1 MTAPDRF
8 MYGAV
13 DLSQVK
19 ASAEERDTP
28 AGQIPALTEV
38 TAANL
43 ESAVLRRSTHVPVVV
58 LVGTARSPES
68 EQLKADLEALAT
80 ESRRGFLVGYVDA
93 DRAPEVAQVFG
104 VQALPTVVAVAA
116 GRPVTSFEGGQPLEA
131 LRQWTDALVAQVGGQ
146 LAGLDEEP
154 GDAEAAEAAGGTEN
168 PEEPS
173 ELDYAI
179 ALAARGQVEQ
189 AEQLFAALAPQEPRA
204 AAYLDLL
211 ARLREEPEEPL
222 RAADEAMLAGR
233 SEEAFDHLLGL
244 LPTER
249 RDAARTRLLE
259 LFRLREAA
267 DPEVAAA
274 RTRLA
279 SALF

>member
-93 DRAPEVAQVFG
+93 DRAPEVAQV
-104 VQALPTVVAVAA
+104 
-116 GRPVTSFEGGQPLEA
+116 
-131 LRQWTDALVAQVGGQ
+131 GGQ

-211 ARLREEPEEPL
+211 ARLREEPEDPL

>member
-19 ASAEERDTP
+19 ASAEARDTP

-43 ESAVLRRSTHVPVVV
+43 ESAVLRRSTQVPVVV

-146 LAGLDEEP
+146 LAGLGEEP
-154 GDAEAAEAAGGTEN
+154 EGAEATEGTGN

-179 ALAARGQVEQ
+179 ALAARGQAEQ

-211 ARLREEPEEPL
+211 ARLREEPEDPL

-233 SEEAFDHLLGL
+233 AEEAFDHLLGL

-259 LFRLREAA
+259 LFRLREAS
-267 DPEVAAA
+267 DPEVTAA

>member
-13 DLSQVK
+13 DLSQVT
-19 ASAEERDTP
+19 ASAEARDTP

-43 ESAVLRRSTHVPVVV
+43 ESAVLRRSTQVPVVV

-68 EQLKADLEALAT
+68 ERLKADLEALST

-146 LAGLDEEP
+146 LAGLGEEP
-154 GDAEAAEAAGGTEN
+154 GDAEALEAREATEN
-168 PEEPS
+168 PEQPS

-179 ALAARGQVEQ
+179 ALAARGQADQ
-189 AEQLFAALAPQEPRA
+189 AEQLFTALAPQEPRA

-211 ARLREEPEEPL
+211 ARLREEQEDPL

-233 SEEAFDHLLGL
+233 AEEAFDHLLGL
-244 LPTER
+244 LPTEH

-259 LFRLREAA
+259 LFRLRDAA
-267 DPEVAAA
+267 DPEVASA

>member
-13 DLSQVK
+13 DLSQVT
-19 ASAEERDTP
+19 ASAEARDTP

-43 ESAVLRRSTHVPVVV
+43 ESAVLRRSTQVPVVV

-68 EQLKADLEALAT
+68 ERLKADLEALAT

-93 DRAPEVAQVFG
+93 DRAREVAQVFG

-146 LAGLDEEP
+146 LAGLGEEP
-154 GDAEAAEAAGGTEN
+154 EDADATEN
-168 PEEPS
+168 PEQPS
-173 ELDYAI
+173 ELDYVI
-179 ALAARGQVEQ
+179 ALAARGQADQ
-189 AEQLFAALAPQEPRA
+189 AEQLFTALAPQEPRA

-211 ARLREEPEEPL
+211 ARLREEPEDPL

-233 SEEAFDHLLGL
+233 AEEAFDHLLGL
-244 LPTER
+244 LPTEH

-259 LFRLREAA
+259 LFRLRDAA
-267 DPEVAAA
+267 DPEVASA